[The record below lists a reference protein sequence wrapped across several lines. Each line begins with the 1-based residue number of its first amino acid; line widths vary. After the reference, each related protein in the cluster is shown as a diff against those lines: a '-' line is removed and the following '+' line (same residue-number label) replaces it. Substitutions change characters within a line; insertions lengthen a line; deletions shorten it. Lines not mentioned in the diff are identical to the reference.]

1 MLHKRELPKA
11 EADDLAK
18 VYAVKIKFLCWLLKT
33 PPQGLITQ
41 QILVKKFKN
50 GIGDWLWGRIFDK
63 GKVTKF
69 GKAVNGLAAKARN
82 EGDAAKQVA
91 IAIEQD
97 ARFAECW
104 DASNFELQFP
114 LHYSDWQEPV
124 MAVAS
129 PFYDW
134 LGSMGFASAVFGLHG
149 GDMSRARI
157 MDAFWS
163 LHPKV
168 CGYCD
173 GSAGEK
179 GETTQANDC
188 DHFFPRSKWPH
199 LAIHPRNLFSACLSC
214 NRTWKGAEAPMGEA
228 DANGLAGTY
237 HPQLRPGVSELTVV
251 ADTSPNNPRHI
262 ELTLNDI
269 GSPRR
274 AITLDQTLQLKSR
287 WTNDANASIDGE
299 GVSVFVAEQ
308 HIHLVQGQAP
318 SVDELNE
325 AIDASIAWCMDKRG
339 KHERMM
345 RLEAVLR
352 YQKVNRLAEMLH
364 ELQ

>member
-1 MLHKRELPKA
+1 MLYKRELPKA

-18 VYAVKIKFLCWLLKT
+18 VYAVKIKFLCWLLNT

-41 QILVKKFKN
+41 QILVKKFKS
-50 GIGDWLWGRIFDK
+50 GIGSWLWGRIFDN

-82 EGDAAKQVA
+82 EVNAAKQVA

-114 LHYSDWQEPV
+114 LYYSDWLKPV
-124 MAVAS
+124 KAVAS

-134 LGSMGFASAVFGLHG
+134 LGSMGFASAVFGLYG

-173 GSAGEK
+173 GPAGDK
-179 GETTQANDC
+179 SETTQANDC

-199 LAIHPRNLFSACLSC
+199 LAIHPRNLFSACLGC
-214 NRTWKGAEAPMGEA
+214 NRTWKNANKPMGEGNV
-228 DANGLAGTY
+228 NGLADTY
-237 HPQLRPGVSELTVV
+237 HPQLRPGVNTITVT
-251 ADTSPNNPRHI
+251 ANTSPNNPRHVVI
-262 ELTLNDI
+262 TLNDT
-269 GSPRR
+269 GLARR
-274 AITLDQTLQLKSR
+274 ATTIDETLQLKSR

-299 GVSVFVAEQ
+299 GVSVFVAEN
-308 HIHLVQGQAP
+308 HIHLAQGHAL
-318 SVDELNE
+318 SVNELNV
-325 AIDASIAWCMDKRG
+325 AINASIAWCQNKRG
-339 KHERMM
+339 KRARMIQQ
-345 RLEAVLR
+345 EAVLR
-352 YQKVNRLAEMLH
+352 YQQANRLAEILH